1 MRKKDRRDLRLEKI
15 YEYAADI
22 VSSDCLKQEERIR
35 QHGSNNCYDHSL
47 AVAVTSVGLAESL
60 NLDLDMES
68 MIKGALLH
76 DYYLYDWRSGDVS
89 RWQHG
94 RTHARC
100 SLENACRDFELT
112 PISRDVIEKH
122 MFPLTGEVPRYKESV
137 VVNVA
142 DKICAFREVCSH
154 VKIKVRRRTGRHS
167 MAPIS

>member
-1 MRKKDRRDLRLEKI
+1 MRKKERHDLRVKKV

-35 QHGSNNCYDHSL
+35 QHGSGNCYRHSL
-47 AVAVTSVGLAESL
+47 AVAAASVGLAESL
-60 NLDLDMES
+60 RLDLDMES
-68 MIKGALLH
+68 MIIGALLH

-89 RWQHG
+89 RWRHG

-122 MFPLTGEVPRYKESV
+122 MFPLTVEIPRYKESV

-142 DKICAFREVCSH
+142 DKFCAAREVYSH
-154 VKIKVRRRTGRHS
+154 VRFGLWGKIRRRFP
-167 MAPIS
+167 APTA